1 MATFQLRT
9 LVLYAHPNPES
20 YGAAL
25 HTAVVETLKAKGH
38 LVDDC
43 DLHAEVFQPVLTRE
57 ERIGY
62 HAVPENIASVAD
74 YVRRVRDA
82 EMLVVVTPIWNF
94 GWPAILKGF
103 FDRVFLPGVSFDLK
117 DGKVSGA
124 LTNIKRVVFVTTYGG
139 SRLRAFLVGD
149 PPRKIATR
157 VLRGVTAFKAPI
169 LYLAHYDMNRSTD
182 QSRAAFLDKVCK
194 RL

>member
-1 MATFQLRT
+1 MRT

-25 HTAVVETLKAKGH
+25 HVAVLEALKAKGH
-38 LVDDC
+38 VVDDC
-43 DLHAEVFQPVLTRE
+43 DLHAEGFQPVLTRE
-57 ERIGY
+57 ERVGY
-62 HAVPENIASVAD
+62 HTVPDNIAPVAD

-124 LTNIKRVVFVTTYGG
+124 LTNIKRVVFVTTYGA
-139 SRLRAFLVGD
+139 SRLRAILVGD

-169 LYLAHYDMNRSTD
+169 IYLAHYDMNLSTG
-182 QSRAAFLDKVCK
+182 QSREAFLKKVSNA
-194 RL
+194 L